1 MSSYI
6 RLKQHVSTDFKNNRF
21 ILDVQSLLDENEKYR
36 KVYATFKSC
45 QHIAGVSETE
55 NLAEKITE
63 YKKNSD
69 VLKTLLNTT
78 DRLEALKLLDNLKK
92 EKNLEE

>member
-36 KVYATFKSC
+36 KAYATFKSC
-45 QHIAGVSETE
+45 QHIAGIDEKDD
-55 NLAEKITE
+55 LAEKITE
-63 YKKNSD
+63 YKRDSD
-69 VLKTLLNTT
+69 TLKALLETNDRSEALKTL
-78 DRLEALKLLDNLKK
+78 DKLKK
-92 EKNLEE
+92 EKNSEE

>member
-6 RLKQHVSTDFKNNRF
+6 RLKQHISTDFKNNRF

-36 KVYATFKSC
+36 KVYAAFKSC
-45 QHIAGVSETE
+45 QHIAGIDEKD